1 MGLMD
6 VPSGERI
13 HIGFFGLRNAG
24 KSSLVNAIASQS
36 VSVVSDTKGT
46 TTDAVKKS
54 MELLPLGP
62 VVLIDTPGFDDSG
75 ELGELRVEKMRE
87 ALRHT
92 DIAVLVLDSR
102 NATLLDSE
110 EKFLQ
115 MLIDGKRPY
124 LIVCNHMDET
134 EVDDNLT
141 LEDYLLE
148 KYGLDR
154 TNVLA
159 VSAKTGDGI
168 LACKERLS
176 RLQPKVEEKYLIVD
190 RLKQGDTVILVIP
203 VDESAP
209 KGRLI
214 LPQQLVLRELLDYHC
229 SAICCQPAEL
239 QQTIENLK
247 KKPAVVITDSQAF
260 QEVDAI
266 VPKDIYLTSFSIL
279 MARYKGAL
287 STMLQGVKALSNL
300 RDGDLVLISEA
311 CSHHRQC
318 NDIGTVKMPGWIEK
332 FTGVKPKY
340 EFTSG
345 GTFPEEVTQYK
356 LVVHCGG
363 CMVNEQEMQGRTK
376 ICKRDQVPIVN
387 YGMAIAAM
395 HGILDRSLEIL
406 GVTA

>member
-24 KSSLVNAIASQS
+24 KSSLINAIASQD
-36 VSVVSDTKGT
+36 VSVVSDYKGT

-62 VVLIDTPGFDDSG
+62 IVLIDTPGFDDEG
-75 ELGELRVEKMRE
+75 ELGNLRLEKTRE
-87 ALRHT
+87 AFRHT
-92 DIAVLVLDSR
+92 DIAVLVLDGR
-102 NATLLDSE
+102 NAALDNSE
-110 EKFLQ
+110 IEFLQ
-115 MLIDGKRPY
+115 LMKQEDKAHC
-124 LIVCNHMDET
+124 IVCNHVDEIVLDESRRIIS
-134 EVDDNLT
+134 EVKK
-141 LEDYLLE
+141 YLPEEEILPVSGKTNHGIYELKE
-148 KYGLDR
+148 K
-154 TNVLA
+154 LA
-159 VSAKTGDGI
+159 HLKP
-168 LACKERLS
+168 KE
-176 RLQPKVEEKYLIVD
+176 KEKYLIVD
-190 RLKQGDTVILVIP
+190 KLQHKDTVILVIP

-229 SAICCQPAEL
+229 SVICCQPEEL
-239 QQTIENLK
+239 SQTIANMKE
-247 KKPAVVITDSQAF
+247 KPAVVITDSQVF
-260 QEVDAI
+260 SVVDPL

-279 MARYKGAL
+279 MARYKGSL
-287 STMLQGVKALSNL
+287 NTMLSGVAALKSLKN
-300 RDGDLVLISEA
+300 GDKVLISEA

-318 NDIGTVKMPGWIEK
+318 NDIGTVKMPGWIEN
-332 FTGVKPKY
+332 FTGVRPVY

-345 GTFPEEVTQYK
+345 QTFPEDLDGYK
-356 LVVHCGG
+356 LVVHCGA
-363 CMVNEQEMQGRTK
+363 CMINAAEMQGRMK
-376 ICKRDQVPIVN
+376 ICKRSNTPIVN